1 MEKEREWHHVLS
13 VTKTVPYQV
22 VLSTKFLL
30 KSTSKN
36 KKRVRTG
43 GGLIKSKNLDF
54 KTHYTHKEQKLQ
66 TLLTESA
73 IEFEIQTIV
82 CIEIERGREIG
93 TVSSGFTSI
102 SK

>member
-1 MEKEREWHHVLS
+1 M
-13 VTKTVPYQV
+13 
-22 VLSTKFLL
+22 
-30 KSTSKN
+30 
-36 KKRVRTG
+36 RTG

-82 CIEIERGREIG
+82 CIEIEREGERLVQCLRGSLRSQSECP
-93 TVSSGFTSI
+93 
-102 SK
+102 